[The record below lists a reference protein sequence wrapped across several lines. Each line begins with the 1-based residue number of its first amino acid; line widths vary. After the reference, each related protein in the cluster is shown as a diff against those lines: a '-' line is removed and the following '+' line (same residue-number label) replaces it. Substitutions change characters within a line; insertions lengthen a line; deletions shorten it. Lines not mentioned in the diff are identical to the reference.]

1 MSDRLNTKEVHE
13 ATREDGS
20 PFARITIEY
29 FGVSR
34 QDLVDL
40 ERELLA
46 KLTERLAWAEARLKG

>member
-1 MSDRLNTKEVHE
+1 MDDRLNTREIHE
-13 ATREDGS
+13 ATRADGS

-40 ERELLA
+40 ERELLE
-46 KLTERLAWAEARLKG
+46 KLGARLAWAEARLKG